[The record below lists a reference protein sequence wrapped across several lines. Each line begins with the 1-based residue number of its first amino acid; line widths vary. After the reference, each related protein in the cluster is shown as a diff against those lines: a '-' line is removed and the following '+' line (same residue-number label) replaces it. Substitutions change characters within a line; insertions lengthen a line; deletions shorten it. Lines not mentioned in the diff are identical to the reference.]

1 MALTES
7 QIQEVYVAYF
17 GRPAAVEGRSYWSS
31 SAAGVSSTAEFAGI
45 IHAQSE
51 FQDAYGSK
59 KTATQINQI
68 YQNLFSRDADAAG
81 LEYWTGQIGNGT
93 LKLAEIAVHLIY
105 AAKNNAGGDAD
116 KAALE
121 NKVAAATAFTTDVA
135 ADATAQLAYTADDAN
150 AFNTA
155 KTFISG
161 LTATA
166 ATAAEVDAQVATIRQ
181 IIQLLN

>member
-17 GRPAAVEGRSYWSS
+17 GRPADVEGKSYWSS

-81 LEYWTGQIGNGT
+81 LEYWTAQIGNGT

-105 AAKNNAGGDAD
+105 AAKNNAGG
-116 KAALE
+116 
-121 NKVAAATAFTTDVA
+121 
-135 ADATAQLAYTADDAN
+135 ADA
-150 AFNTA
+150 
-155 KTFISG
+155 G
-161 LTATA
+161 
-166 ATAAEVDAQVATIRQ
+166 
-181 IIQLLN
+181 